1 MSGADRLA
9 ASLSDAKARGQA
21 ALVMYLCAGDP
32 DPAETVALMEACAD
46 GGADI
51 LELGVPFSDP
61 TADGPVIQAAS
72 ERSLAA
78 GTRRADVLSACRTFT
93 DRRPEVPVVLFG
105 YWNPWHRVGAQRAAA
120 LAKEAGAAG
129 LLVVDLPPEESA
141 ELDAACAQA
150 GLGRIFLVAPTTTA
164 DRMDTLAQRG
174 SGFVYLVAL
183 KGVTGAALTDLEE
196 VAARTEIARQATG
209 LGVAVGFGVAGPEQA
224 RAVGGFADAVVVGT
238 ALVRRIADAATP
250 ALRVEAARAFTA
262 DLKRSLAA

>member
-1 MSGADRLA
+1 MTGADRLSA
-9 ASLSDAKARGQA
+9 TLSDAKGRGEA

-32 DPAETVALMEACAD
+32 TPAETVALMQACAD

-72 ERSLAA
+72 ERALAA
-78 GTRRADVLSACRTFT
+78 GTRVADVLSICRTFVGL
-93 DRRPEVPVVLFG
+93 RPEVPVVLFG
-105 YWNPWHRVGAQRAAA
+105 YWNPWHRLGAVRAAA
-120 LAKEAGAAG
+120 LAREAGAAG

-141 ELDAACAQA
+141 ELDAACAKA

-164 DRMDTLAQRG
+164 DRLDTIGARG

-183 KGVTGAALTDLEE
+183 KGVTGAALSDLEE
-196 VAARTEIARQATG
+196 VAARTRLARQATG
-209 LGVAVGFGVAGPEQA
+209 MGIAVGFGVAGPDQA

-238 ALVRRIADAATP
+238 ALVRRIADAPTAL
-250 ALRVEAARAFTA
+250 LRVQAARDFTA
-262 DLKRSLAA
+262 DLKRSLAP